1 MDNSKEVE
9 RILEANIQ
17 KEKKSLEMAFDKNFD
32 TQEKTLTLIVKSIE
46 HSRFNNFKESELI
59 WNLAGYINLVSY
71 DFKIIVRDLTFS
83 NKEWQ
88 KRLYARQAFLLIY
101 ESMDDILELFGKK
114 LRTTIKSFKHY
125 DNLNQELQ
133 HNISKL
139 NSFKSE
145 HEQIIK
151 SIRHNTI
158 AHRDHD
164 VLNQLKTILAI
175 KWIESITLFKK
186 YDDILNNLGALSQKL
201 INESNDELARST

>member
-1 MDNSKEVE
+1 MDKSKEVE
-9 RILEANIQ
+9 RFLEANIQ
-17 KEKKSLEMAFDKNFD
+17 KEKKSLELSFDKTFD

-46 HSRFNNFKESELI
+46 HSRFNKFEESALI

-88 KRLYARQAFLLIY
+88 KRLYSRQAYLLVY

-114 LRTTIKSFKHY
+114 LRFSIKNFKNY
-125 DNLNQELQ
+125 NILIQELQ
-133 HNISKL
+133 HIIGKL

-164 VLNQLKTILAI
+164 VLNQLKTILTI
-175 KWIESITLFKK
+175 NWVDSFYLFKK
-186 YDDILNNLGALSQKL
+186 YDDILNNLGALTQKL
-201 INESNDELARST
+201 INESNEELSRSK